1 VNVAPG
7 ATFEAVIDTGTSGLV
22 GTITVE
28 ANDNNGTTAIAATSL
43 GISEIA
49 SGVYAATGLVAPTTA
64 GQYTLIWKAADA
76 GVQGIEDLVVTSSA
90 PADPGPPPDVY
101 GTVDELF
108 RRLKIRTPTVE
119 QTAAA
124 DRIMVAASTEVNLK
138 MGRSTG
144 LDAGE
149 LAIATEATLER
160 GAELW
165 NESEVPF
172 GAIGL
177 DNPSG
182 PVFVSRNSRALAKLG
197 RIQETWGVG

>member
-1 VNVAPG
+1 
-7 ATFEAVIDTGTSGLV
+7 
-22 GTITVE
+22 
-28 ANDNNGTTAIAATSL
+28 
-43 GISEIA
+43 
-49 SGVYAATGLVAPTTA
+49 
-64 GQYTLIWKAADA
+64 
-76 GVQGIEDLVVTSSA
+76 
-90 PADPGPPPDVY
+90 VY

-108 RRLKIRTPTVE
+108 RRLKIRTPTAD

-138 MGRSTG
+138 MGRATG

-197 RIQETWGVG
+197 RIQETWGVS